1 MSDATAASFF
11 QTWQTYQKV
20 VAANYMYHTEIMAD
34 IARLLDTGVGGRAFS
49 LLDLGCGDAATLAP
63 LLRDR
68 PIQSYKG
75 VDLSQAAL
83 DLAAANLDFLTCPVD
98 LVHRDILSALKDETK
113 RYDVIY
119 TSFAVHHLTQKEKG
133 EFFRLAATR
142 LEKSGFLVMTD
153 VVREE
158 DETLPVYLDRYLG
171 WIRRDWEGLETNEV
185 ASICDHIANNDLPET
200 AADLK
205 ALAKAAGLGQETL
218 VAKYGWHRVLQFRP
232 LAA

>member
-1 MSDATAASFF
+1 MSDAAAANFF

-34 IARLLDTGVGGRAFS
+34 IARVLKADVGSLAFS

-63 LLRDR
+63 LLRGSAIR
-68 PIQSYKG
+68 YYKG

-83 DLAAANLDFLTCPVD
+83 DIAAENLRPLGRPID
-98 LVHRDILSALKDETK
+98 LVHLDILSALKAETK
-113 RYDVIY
+113 SYDVIY
-119 TSFAVHHLTQKEKG
+119 TSFAIHHLSREEKAD
-133 EFFRLAATR
+133 FFRLAAAR
-142 LEKSGFLVMTD
+142 LNDDGFLLMTD
-153 VVREE
+153 VVREA

-171 WIRRDWEGLETNEV
+171 WIRRDWEGLEAKEI

-200 AADLK
+200 AAGLE
-205 ALAKAAGLGQETL
+205 ALAEAAGLRQDAV

-232 LAA
+232 R